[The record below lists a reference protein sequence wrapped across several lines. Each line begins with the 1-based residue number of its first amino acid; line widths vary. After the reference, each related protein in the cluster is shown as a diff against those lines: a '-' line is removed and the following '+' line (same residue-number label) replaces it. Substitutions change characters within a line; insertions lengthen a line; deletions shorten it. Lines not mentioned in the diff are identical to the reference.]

1 MTTIL
6 ETPRLVLR
14 HVDPEADF
22 EVWADCFSDKKTMA
36 GLGGGPGMSRTQA
49 WRHMATVF
57 IP

>member
-22 EVWADCFSDKKTMA
+22 EVWADCFADKKRWQVLAA
-36 GLGGGPGMSRTQA
+36 GLG
-49 WRHMATVF
+49 
-57 IP
+57 